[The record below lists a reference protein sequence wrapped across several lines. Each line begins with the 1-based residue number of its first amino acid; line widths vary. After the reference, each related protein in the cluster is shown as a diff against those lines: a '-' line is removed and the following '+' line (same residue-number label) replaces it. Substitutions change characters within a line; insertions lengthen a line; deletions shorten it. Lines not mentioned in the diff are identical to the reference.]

1 MSDMTSE
8 NNRRSRAAAI
18 ARVMTFSLLMAALIA
33 AELYLHYTTIPTFL
47 EDLEEAGH
55 THSAWIGEQLSYALP
70 FLTVAFF
77 QYLVYRN
84 AERGSMA
91 PGTVCPAV
99 RSLQKEKAFEIL
111 GVALLLYA
119 VILPYCIHLSN
130 ATYAAA
136 LAEALKNGTT
146 LPQTDGKVDDK
157 MIYHLADWFIRQ
169 SIPLALLGMYHV
181 ARVGEDEDEADEP
194 EVVTV

>member
-1 MSDMTSE
+1 MPTK
-8 NNRRSRAAAI
+8 NNKLSRAAAV

-47 EDLEEAGH
+47 EYLKEAGH
-55 THSAWIGEQLSYALP
+55 TRSAWIGEQLSYALP

-77 QYLVYRN
+77 QYLVYRH
-84 AERGSMA
+84 AERNSMA

-99 RSLQKEKAFEIL
+99 RSLQREKAFEIL

-130 ATYAAA
+130 ETYATA
-136 LAEALKNGTT
+136 LAEALKDGTT

-157 MIYHLADWFIRQ
+157 MIYHLAEWFIRQ
-169 SIPLALLGMYHV
+169 GIPLALLGTYHV
-181 ARVGEDEDEADEP
+181 ARAGEDEDEADEP
-194 EVVTV
+194 EVVTA